1 MMAIKNTERLLA
13 VKGPL
18 RLSSPH
24 VPLSLTVKCL
34 PRTESDP
41 ASISRMN
48 LADFLSTDR
57 LKELNLS
64 LDDLRQL
71 LSASQQPGEC
81 SYH

>member
-1 MMAIKNTERLLA
+1 
-13 VKGPL
+13 
-18 RLSSPH
+18 
-24 VPLSLTVKCL
+24 
-34 PRTESDP
+34 
-41 ASISRMN
+41 MN